1 MQKHS
6 RAFVLLA
13 TVAVLICIV
22 GVAYAQGGETLLD
35 ALAALEDDGWSFEQV
50 SELEWTIS
58 DGDQIITIT
67 LSDALPVDEEEP
79 AEQHATLPA
88 GDRFNVV
95 PTSNVNLR
103 GCASTTCDLVGSA
116 TTGQVIEVLAV
127 DTDEQ
132 GREWY
137 LFETDDGDTA
147 FIAAWLT
154 KQGPDIRLTQQE
166 IEEGYIDLNT
176 SCVLAMN
183 VSRGRNDMAFAITG
197 SAYDDVYVDLYRPN
211 EIYPLNVSGQ
221 YPKTFIDTGDMYI
234 HQTYYA
240 SFPAGVYTIE
250 ITGANGNTSVI
261 EFDYQ
266 NTGDAM
272 IYALCE

>member
-1 MQKHS
+1 MKKHT
-6 RAFVLLA
+6 RILALLVVV
-13 TVAVLICIV
+13 TVTLVTAGLI
-22 GVAYAQGGETLLD
+22 YAQGGGSLVDVLSD
-35 ALAALEDDGWSFEQV
+35 LEEDGWQFEQE
-50 SELEWTIS
+50 SELEWTLS
-58 DGDQIITIT
+58 DGDQVITIT
-67 LSDALPVDEEEP
+67 LSDELPIEAEET
-79 AEQHATLPA
+79 AATIDSLPF

-103 GCASTTCDLVGSA
+103 ACASTTCDLVGTA
-116 TTGQVIEVLAV
+116 TMGQVIEVLAV

-137 LFETDDGDTA
+137 QFETGDGDIA
-147 FIAAWLT
+147 FIAGWLT

-176 SCVLAMN
+176 SCMLVLD
-183 VSRGRNDMAFAITG
+183 VGRGRNDMAFAITG
-197 SAYDDVYVDLYRPN
+197 DAFDDVFIDLYRPN
-211 EIYPLNVSGQ
+211 ENYPLNVSNQ
-221 YPKTFIDTGDMYI
+221 FQKTFIDTGDMYI

-250 ITGANGNTSVI
+250 VTGANGNMSVI